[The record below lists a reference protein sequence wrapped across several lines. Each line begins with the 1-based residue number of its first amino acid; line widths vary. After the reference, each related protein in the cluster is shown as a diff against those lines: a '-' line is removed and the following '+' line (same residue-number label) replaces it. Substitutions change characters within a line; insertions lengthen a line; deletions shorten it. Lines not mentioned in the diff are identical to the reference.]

1 MTDRFFSAMFLLGLL
16 ASGPAFAARQDLVLS
31 PVNTQALLHARS
43 ALTDI
48 DGNFGDVSGALT
60 YDLDQ
65 QSCHVDMTMNVSSLK
80 VGSAV
85 LKQIMLS
92 GIMLD
97 SDAHPVMKYVGDCRP
112 RVVRGQLRM
121 ELAGKL
127 TMRGQT
133 HPLLLTT
140 ELQFQGNTLMRI
152 VSHGSFDQR
161 QWGMSTLL
169 HSVDPMVRVETVI
182 LMK

>member
-1 MTDRFFSAMFLLGLL
+1 MTDRFFPAMFLLGLL
-16 ASGPAFAARQDLVLS
+16 ASGQAFAARQDLVLS

-60 YDLDQ
+60 YDLDR

-85 LKQIMLS
+85 LKQVMLS

-97 SDAHPVMKYVGDCRP
+97 SDTHPVMKYVGDCRP
-112 RVVRGQLRM
+112 RIVKGQLRM

-133 HPLLLTT
+133 HPLVLTT

>member
-1 MTDRFFSAMFLLGLL
+1 MVLLT
-16 ASGPAFAARQDLVLS
+16 SGHALAARQDLALS
-31 PVNTQALLHARS
+31 PLNTQAFLHARS

-48 DGNFGDVSGALT
+48 DGDFGEVSGSLI
-60 YDLDQ
+60 YDLER
-65 QSCHVDMTMNVSSLK
+65 QSCQVDMTMNVSSLK

-85 LKQIMLS
+85 MKQIMLS

-97 SDAHPVMKYVGDCRP
+97 SDAHPVMRYVGTCRP
-112 RVVRGQLRM
+112 RIVNGQLQT

-133 HPLLLTT
+133 HPLVLTT
-140 ELQFQGNTLMRI
+140 ELQFKGNTLIRI

-161 QWGMSTLL
+161 QWGVSTLL
-169 HSVDPMVRVETVI
+169 HSVNPMVRVETVI

>member
-1 MTDRFFSAMFLLGLL
+1 MKNGFFPAVFLLALMT
-16 ASGPAFAARQDLVLS
+16 SGQALAARQDLVLS
-31 PVNTQALLHARS
+31 PVNTQARLHARS

-48 DGNFGDVSGALT
+48 DGSFEDVSGTLT
-60 YDLDQ
+60 YDLDRQ
-65 QSCHVDMTMNVSSLK
+65 TCHVDMTMNVNSLK
-80 VGSAV
+80 VGSGV
-85 LKQIMLS
+85 MKQIMLS

-97 SDAHPVMKYVGDCRP
+97 SDSHPVMRYVGDCRP
-112 RVVRGQLRM
+112 KITKGQLQT

-133 HPLLLTT
+133 HPLVFTT

-152 VSHGSFDQR
+152 VSRGTFDQR
-161 QWGMSTLL
+161 QWGVSTLL
-169 HSVDPMVRVETVI
+169 HSVNPMVKVETVI

>member
-1 MTDRFFSAMFLLGLL
+1 MTDRLFPTIFLLCLL
-16 ASGPAFAARQDLVLS
+16 TGGQAYAARQDLVLS

-43 ALTDI
+43 SLTDI
-48 DGNFGDVSGALT
+48 DGSFGKVSGTLT
-60 YDLDQ
+60 YDLDRQ
-65 QSCHVDMTMNVSSLK
+65 TCHVDMTMNVSSLK

-85 LKQIMLS
+85 MKQIMLS

-97 SDAHPVMKYVGDCRP
+97 SDDHPVMKYVGDCRP
-112 RVVRGQLRM
+112 RIVKGQLQT
-121 ELAGKL
+121 ELAGQL

-133 HPLLLTT
+133 HPLVLTT

-152 VSHGSFDQR
+152 ASHGSFDQR

-169 HSVDPMVRVETVI
+169 HSVDPMVRVETRI